1 MVGSGVSLCCFHWLL
16 LNGCHLHHFQNNY
29 LHNIFYTG
37 SSSAPEF
44 DFGLPTSIIAGYGD
58 NVEIPCVVK
67 GIPEPIVKWKHAEG
81 NLKQKTKVFVD
92 EKNTLIIMVKF
103 NIFSMFTTGVT
114 L

>member
-1 MVGSGVSLCCFHWLL
+1 MVASGMSLCCFHWLL
-16 LNGCHLHHFQNNY
+16 FEWMSSSPLNNY
-29 LHNIFYTG
+29 LHNIFCTG

-67 GIPEPIVKWKHAEG
+67 GIPAPIVKWKNVEG